1 MAVKLKDLLNFD
13 IKPFLFGVL
22 FSRIVSDEK
31 KEIPEELYV
40 YTAFRASKAVNFSDF
55 SFKEYSSKVDRE
67 I

>member
-1 MAVKLKDLLNFD
+1 MLSFVGRNVVMAVKLKDLLNFD

-31 KEIPEELYV
+31 RNTGRIICLYG
-40 YTAFRASKAVNFSDF
+40 
-55 SFKEYSSKVDRE
+55 